1 MLTIRCAK
9 CKNKLFKYEKIGK
22 GRLLHLWK
30 NRIKEEYKIV
40 KKDNKIFCECGNLI
54 GVDIGIYIKIKKSS
68 ITYSGEI
75 IK

>member
-1 MLTIRCAK
+1 MLTIRCSK
-9 CKNKLFKYEKIGK
+9 CKSKLFKYEKIGK

-30 NRIKEEYKIV
+30 KRIKEEFLIV
-40 KKDNKIFCECGNLI
+40 RKNNEIFCECGNLI
-54 GVDIGIYIKIKKSS
+54 GVDIGIYIKLKKNS

>member
-30 NRIKEEYKIV
+30 KRIKEEYLIV
-40 KKDNKIFCECGNLI
+40 RKNNEIFCECGNLI
-54 GVDIGIYIKIKKSS
+54 GVDVGIYIKLKKNS

-75 IK
+75 TK